1 MTEVGFYHLTR
12 SDITAALPPLL
23 GRSLQANARALVV
36 CPDAASLAALDKALW
51 LSPKPDWLPHGTPAS
66 AHPQWQPI
74 FLTLEDHNPADA
86 NFLFRIG
93 GAVARAAA
101 FERVFDLFN
110 GNSEAEVLAARTRW
124 REEKAAGH
132 SLAYWQQGETGW
144 EKV

>member
-36 CPDAASLAALDKALW
+36 CPDADSLKALDKVLW
-51 LSPKPDWLPHGTPAS
+51 LSQKPDWLPHGTPTS

-74 FLTLEDHNPADA
+74 LLTLEDHNPEGA

-93 GAVARAAA
+93 GAAAGIA
-101 FERVFDLFN
+101 AYERVFDLFN
-110 GNSEAEVLAARTRW
+110 GNSEAEVAAARTRW
-124 REEKAAGH
+124 REAKAAGH
-132 SLAYWQQGETGW
+132 SLTYWQQGETGW
-144 EKV
+144 EKI